1 MCFLAIHGQRSVL
14 QCKSCKISAKITSFI
29 RQENLYVF
37 SENYPMNTFIIFFNL
52 FIGEVSVMGRK
63 AIEVEVSLQ
72 DHAKRGQGTVFSES
86 QKLFSQFAKFLQ

>member
-1 MCFLAIHGQRSVL
+1 
-14 QCKSCKISAKITSFI
+14 
-29 RQENLYVF
+29 
-37 SENYPMNTFIIFFNL
+37 
-52 FIGEVSVMGRK
+52 MGRK